1 MPSLL
6 GFDLGTPLGRLFIYN
21 MYGYGVFA
29 AGSDLQEGSESLLA
43 SASGG
48 AAAAAG
54 PIEMGSGSLSDA
66 IDDCVSI
73 FLSFSPRLD
82 LTFVS
87 CDH

>member
-1 MPSLL
+1 
-6 GFDLGTPLGRLFIYN
+6 

-43 SASGG
+43 SASGA

-73 FLSFSPRLD
+73 FLSSSPRLD
-82 LTFVS
+82 STFVS